1 MIQEEDSYDN
11 DDTWII
17 TVIAI
22 GIIFSGSS
30 IIIMFII
37 IATRNQN
44 HDDLHKANQEHREA
58 TATAWQELHVAEW
71 C

>member
-44 HDDLHKANQEHREA
+44 HDLHKANQEHREA